1 MGVVEGQMGFVAA
14 SYAAA
19 GLGIVGLVAWV
30 ALGHRARVR
39 EIERLERELG
49 Q

>member
-1 MGVVEGQMGFVAA
+1 MGVVEGQMGFVIA

-19 GLGIVGLVAWV
+19 GIGIGGLVLWV
-30 ALGHRARVR
+30 VLGHRARAR

-49 Q
+49 A

>member
-1 MGVVEGQMGFVAA
+1 MGVVEGQMGFVVA

-19 GLGIVGLVAWV
+19 AIGMGGLVLWV
-30 ALGHRARVR
+30 ALGHRRRRR

-49 Q
+49 A